1 MNPEHAPQPGKSSKP
16 PTFEASVS
24 ELQEIV
30 GQLEDG
36 SLALEES
43 MRQFERGVALLRS
56 CYQVLENAEQRIE
69 ILTSPDG
76 DGNRQT
82 MPIDV
87 ASTMER
93 QEQRQSAT
101 PPDDAPRRSPRDDAS
116 SLF

>member
-1 MNPEHAPQPGKSSKP
+1 MLASCALLSEVRMLQNLGAG
-16 PTFEASVS
+16 PTSWLWRRA
-24 ELQEIV
+24 
-30 GQLEDG
+30 
-36 SLALEES
+36 
-43 MRQFERGVALLRS
+43 RGVALLKS